1 MRILHLLASPFWSGP
16 AENVALLAQAQRALG
31 HEVTVA
37 VDRKRKDIA
46 AEEPAVPRI
55 EALSLLDEGG
65 LALSVKSSPWEL
77 WSDLRA
83 LRRRQVDVLH
93 AHFTHDHLL
102 ARWGTPKGAVRI
114 RSIHAPRSLRSSLP
128 DAGAY
133 TVPAIHLRAKL
144 EGRHRPVQVLPALVD
159 PMFEPAKDRKAL
171 RRALGLDDTHLVGMI
186 STFQESRRHALGVEA
201 FGAFVR
207 QRPQA
212 RLVLVGDG
220 ALLEATRVQVSERGL
235 KEQVT
240 FAGYQQ
246 GQAFAKWLQALD
258 EVWILGLGNDW
269 SARAAAQARACGV
282 RVVAV
287 KEGALPDLADTQVEA
302 PTVGAVLTA
311 ALSGASAKSEHPT
324 NERIASDILDLYRQ
338 AAEVRR

>member
-46 AEEPAVPRI
+46 AEEPAVPRFQ
-55 EALSLLDEGG
+55 ALSLLDEGG
-65 LALSVKSSPWEL
+65 LALSVKSPPWEM

-128 DAGAY
+128 EAGAY
-133 TVPAIHLRAKL
+133 TVPASHLQAKL

-171 RRALGLDDTHLVGMI
+171 RRALGLGDTHLVGMI

-201 FGAFVR
+201 FGAFAR

-212 RLVLVGDG
+212 HLVLVGDG
-220 ALLEATRVQVSERGL
+220 ALLEATRAQVSQRGL
-235 KEQVT
+235 KDQVT

-246 GQAFAKWLQALD
+246 GSAFAKWLQALD

-302 PTVGAVLTA
+302 PTVDAVLAA